1 MLTELQFYCLKFVKL
16 KDVLSSFLILGL
28 LLCRHFSFPTWKQC
42 SKFGE
47 LGRLLVFADH
57 GHRSL
62 HQVFALKHRH
72 VPMSLKTKSHHYTK
86 GLPNNALPGFTALF
100 SRCLKILGKV
110 VFSIARWTKNSLKM
124 PKWWKISKFKNW
136 NATFWVIFKQCVFVY
151 LSIKGPKT
159 GQGSWAWGEM

>member
-100 SRCLKILGKV
+100 SRCLKTTKKSHFALRAKRATFISWVNKKFIKNAKV
-110 VFSIARWTKNSLKM
+110 VENIEIQKLKCYILSNFQTM
-124 PKWWKISKFKNW
+124 CF
-136 NATFWVIFKQCVFVY
+136 CLFVH
-151 LSIKGPKT
+151 KR
-159 GQGSWAWGEM
+159 A

>member
-100 SRCLKILGKV
+100 SRCLKITKKSH
-110 VFSIARWTKNSLKM
+110 SILRAKWVMFIFLKGQ
-124 PKWWKISKFKNW
+124 KLVENAKIWKFKCDILSNFQ
-136 NATFWVIFKQCVFVY
+136 TMCF
-151 LSIKGPKT
+151 LSICP
-159 GQGSWAWGEM
+159 